1 MQIDRT
7 NYEIYF
13 LDYIDGNLSV
23 DLIDEFLEFLEYNPD
38 LKEELLSVS
47 QSQVRLPDEKIIF
60 GGKKDLFRNELTGSS
75 NFEYQTIAWIE
86 GDLNEEEE
94 ILFKKE
100 LQDNP
105 RKQEIFHLYEKMRLQ
120 PETDI
125 SFPHKNRLLKN
136 KKRSLWIWAERVV
149 AVLILGILIGLLF
162 PAEQKKIETPVA
174 SLKIQSTEPQQEP
187 VPSQPMQKEIPTSQI
202 KEKQQQP
209 VIIRKKQ
216 AGIPKPAVTE
226 LAQGNQPNEVQV
238 PATKDEPLVMLQ
250 PFEAAPTP
258 LQPAEIKQLLQQTH
272 VPQYK
277 VEYTKLTDY
286 LARKLLDVPKAE
298 QITLAS
304 IARAGL
310 QAAENISHNRF
321 NIETGKEGRIEEI
334 SFNSQLFGFSIPI
347 KKNK

>member
-47 QSQVRLPDEKIIF
+47 QSQVRLPDKKIIF
-60 GGKKDLFRNELTGSS
+60 SGKKDLFRNELTGSS

-94 ILFKKE
+94 LLFKKE
-100 LQDNP
+100 LQDDP
-105 RKQEIFHLYEKMRLQ
+105 QKQEIFDLYGKMRLQ
-120 PETDI
+120 PETNI
-125 SFPHKNRLLKN
+125 TFPFKNRLLKN
-136 KKRSLWIWAERVV
+136 KKRSLWIWSGRIA
-149 AVLILGILIGLLF
+149 AILILGLLIGILF
-162 PAEQKKIETPVA
+162 PAKQKEIETPVA
-174 SLKIQSTEPQQEP
+174 SLKIQSTEPQQETASSP
-187 VPSQPMQKEIPTSQI
+187 TMQKEIPTSQI

-209 VIIRKKQ
+209 VTIHKKQ
-216 AGIPKPAVTE
+216 TGIPKPAVTDI
-226 LAQGNQPNEVQV
+226 LAQDNQPNEARV
-238 PATKDEPLVMLQ
+238 PETNEPLVMLQ
-250 PFEAAPTP
+250 PFKAEPKP
-258 LQPAEIKQLLQQTH
+258 LQPTEIKQLLHQTYE
-272 VPQYK
+272 PQHEI
-277 VEYTKLTDY
+277 EYTKLTDY
-286 LARKLLDVPKAE
+286 LAQKLLDVPKAE

-310 QAAENISHNRF
+310 QAAENISQNRF

-334 SFNSQLFGFSIPI
+334 SFNSRLFGFSIPI